1 MSYQGEYRSGGP
13 YGDRRRYE
21 GGSFRRRDYGGD
33 DRTYARRRRRS
44 RSRSRSPPRN
54 RDGFVRRRLD
64 ISTSRERSRNRER
77 RRRKQQAE
85 CIRRAGG
92 FKKLAD
98 SEGREPV
105 RLFWDGFQWVA
116 KTGASSALLS
126 DPILVNSTRKLRRL
140 YFGNL
145 PLHLGLTETNFQQ
158 IVYQEMKKR
167 GFCNDPNENPVLCV
181 WFAKDKGNYGF
192 VEFAS
197 VEETERA
204 LTMDGMDCLG
214 VAIKVSRPND
224 YCSATQQ
231 QNPAM
236 TLMGQQSAQMLQ
248 MQAGVPVSQ
257 LPGGALAAAL
267 GVAPELSDLSTSKV
281 LCLKKI
287 VLPTDVEDAEEY
299 NEILEDIREG
309 CEQCGKTV
317 NSLIV
322 TPKLEGKDILLDV
335 GDVYLEFETARN
347 ADTCLSVMSERKY
360 FERPIQAIKVSN
372 ETFTNRIVPAAMA
385 AMETLAASEQRTGGE
400 STNGA
405 EDAAMQVKLD
415 EV

>member
-1 MSYQGEYRSGGP
+1 
-13 YGDRRRYE
+13 
-21 GGSFRRRDYGGD
+21 
-33 DRTYARRRRRS
+33 
-44 RSRSRSPPRN
+44 
-54 RDGFVRRRLD
+54 
-64 ISTSRERSRNRER
+64 
-77 RRRKQQAE
+77 
-85 CIRRAGG
+85 
-92 FKKLAD
+92 
-98 SEGREPV
+98 
-105 RLFWDGFQWVA
+105 
-116 KTGASSALLS
+116 
-126 DPILVNSTRKLRRL
+126 
-140 YFGNL
+140 
-145 PLHLGLTETNFQQ
+145 
-158 IVYQEMKKR
+158 MKKR

-248 MQAGVPVSQ
+248 MQAGVPMATTTQ

-267 GVAPELSDLSTSKV
+267 SVPPDLNDLSTAMV

-287 VLPTDVEDAEEY
+287 VLPTDVDDDDEY
-299 NEILEDIREG
+299 GEILEDIKEG

-322 TPKLEGKDILLDV
+322 TPKLEGKDPLLEV
-335 GDVYLEFETARN
+335 GDVYLEFETPQS
-347 ADTCLSVMSERKY
+347 ADTCLSLMTERKY
-360 FERPIQAIKVSN
+360 FDRPIQAVKISDDLFIN
-372 ETFTNRIVPAAMA
+372 SILPAAR
-385 AMETLAASEQRTGGE
+385 LAG
-400 STNGA
+400 
-405 EDAAMQVKLD
+405 AMQVPGNASAKI
-415 EV
+415 EER